1 MEHLELLSKVLRYA
15 GLNLNPQIIQLVL
28 DEPTSTLIK
37 NLDATLTENPNPSLS
52 EIDDI
57 VLEIQEAQAKVAAEA
72 EAKAKKAAPKKGRK
86 TKAVLDKA

>member
-37 NLDATLTENPNPSLS
+37 NIDAKLTANPDPSLS
-52 EIDDI
+52 EIDAI
-57 VLEIQEAQAKVAAEA
+57 VLEIQEAQAKAAEA
-72 EAKAKKAAPKKGRK
+72 AAKDTEGPNPKKKAKLELK
-86 TKAVLDKA
+86 

>member
-52 EIDDI
+52 EIDEI
-57 VLEIQEAQAKVAAEA
+57 VLEIQTAQAKAAEA
-72 EAKAKKAAPKKGRK
+72 AEKAAKKPAAKGKAK
-86 TKAVLDKA
+86 LDKK

>member
-37 NLDATLTENPNPSLS
+37 NLDAKLKANPNPSLS

-57 VLEIQEAQAKVAAEA
+57 VLEIQEAQAKAAEA
-72 EAKAKKAAPKKGRK
+72 AAKKAAPKG
-86 TKAVLDKA
+86 KAGAKAKLDKK